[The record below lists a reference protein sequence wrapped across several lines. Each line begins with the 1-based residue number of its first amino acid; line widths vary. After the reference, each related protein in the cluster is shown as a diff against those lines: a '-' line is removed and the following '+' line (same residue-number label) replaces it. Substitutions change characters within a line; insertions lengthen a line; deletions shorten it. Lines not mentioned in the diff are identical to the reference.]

1 MNGISVSA
9 VEAEKLNNIAIHTFF
24 RQKLYNMR
32 QYKKS
37 QFLVDRFI
45 TDH

>member
-37 QFLVDRFI
+37 IVY
-45 TDH
+45 